1 MRHLHTPKT
10 VWLCRCLT
18 LLLLLSVTMA
28 GATGWAKALYLF
40 SDGEQSAA
48 LDDSHSGIES
58 LLLNLDTGKSGEN
71 AVLTEGTMVTVRR
84 GGETITATARKETV
98 KQFLSRMDIIP
109 GSREMV
115 GIELMENSVT
125 LTERRSRCS

>member
-48 LDDSHSGIES
+48 LDDSLRLES

-71 AVLTEGTMVTVRR
+71 AVLTEGTRVTVRR

-109 GSREMV
+109 VPGRWWAS
-115 GIELMENSVT
+115 S
-125 LTERRSRCS
+125 

>member
-84 GGETITATARKETV
+84 GGETITNYIYKTRMHK
-98 KQFLSRMDIIP
+98 FLNR
-109 GSREMV
+109 
-115 GIELMENSVT
+115 LWY
-125 LTERRSRCS
+125 

>member
-1 MRHLHTPKT
+1 MTAIPASNP
-10 VWLCRCLT
+10 V
-18 LLLLLSVTMA
+18 
-28 GATGWAKALYLF
+28 
-40 SDGEQSAA
+40 
-48 LDDSHSGIES
+48 
-58 LLLNLDTGKSGEN
+58 LLNLDTGKSGEN

-115 GIELMENSVT
+115 GIELMENSVM
-125 LTERRSRCS
+125 LTISDHLTVFERVTEKAEHGTVYRATPDLPKGRGAGGPEGRGRPAHSHL